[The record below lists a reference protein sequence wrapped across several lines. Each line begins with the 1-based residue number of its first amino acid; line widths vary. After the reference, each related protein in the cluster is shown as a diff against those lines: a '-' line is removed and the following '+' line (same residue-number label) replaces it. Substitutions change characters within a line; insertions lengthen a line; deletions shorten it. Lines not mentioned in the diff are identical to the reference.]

1 MGDNAAALDSHTSM
15 RAPPPP
21 RLSVARTA
29 GVRLLIGDVPLS
41 ARLQQ
46 RCIFA
51 CSLHA
56 AGPSPGGGPRVPCYV
71 QFYRC
76 NSATQQFLR
85 VPGVLYRSCRC
96 NCNATDGRRRPP
108 GLKSKGNHFRGAP
121 AGGGGGVSRMGIAMA
136 GVGRMGWKRQRRRG
150 GRGPQAACQ
159 PALEAPVMWRGLTD
173 RLTYTC

>member
-121 AGGGGGVSRMGIAMA
+121 AGGGGGSVGWGSQWQGWAGWGGKGSGAEA
-136 GVGRMGWKRQRRRG
+136 GVARRPLASLLWKPRSCG
-150 GRGPQAACQ
+150 G
-159 PALEAPVMWRGLTD
+159 V
-173 RLTYTC
+173 